1 MTFLRQRRLGDG
13 GRAPIVAALLVA
25 ALAMLGSVVPAATAS
40 AGDDA
45 TTNSLKTRPP
55 HSLGP
60 ARGAPGKDG
69 GPAVVFVTSR
79 QALDSILTEFAID
92 ADHTWTSSFLG
103 FSADLTQWQFNRL
116 RKRADVLGVEDDT
129 P

>member
-1 MTFLRQRRLGDG
+1 MTFLRQRRLRHG
-13 GRAPIVAALLVA
+13 GRAPIGGALVIALLA
-25 ALAMLGSVVPAATAS
+25 TLASVVPAATAN

-45 TTNSLKTRPP
+45 ATTSLKTRPS

-92 ADHTWTSSFLG
+92 PVHTC
-103 FSADLTQWQFNRL
+103 
-116 RKRADVLGVEDDT
+116 
-129 P
+129 